1 MSLSPTTQ
9 KSISFVH
16 KLHKDLKSKHIML
29 AFEGGFTQNLT
40 KNILFLAENR
50 LNQTGEHISVKK
62 KVFNVMMECLQNISK
77 HAGSSK
83 PIEGTHDGI
92 FIIGKDESGYFL
104 ISGNFVENTKI
115 IELEQK
121 INEVNSLD
129 KEGLRSLYMTKIQE
143 NELSENSTAGLGLI
157 DIARKSG
164 NKLKYNFFKVDE
176 KQSFYTLTTY
186 VVKQELTEI

>member
-1 MSLSPTTQ
+1 MTSSYSTE
-9 KSISFVH
+9 KSILFVH
-16 KLHKDLKSKHIML
+16 KLHKDLKSKRIML

-77 HAGSSK
+77 HAGNTK
-83 PIEGTHDGI
+83 QIEGTHDGI

-104 ISGNFVENTKI
+104 ISGNFIKNTEI
-115 IELEQK
+115 TELEGK

-129 KEGLRSLYMTKIQE
+129 REGLRSLYLTKIQE
-143 NELSENSTAGLGLI
+143 TELTANSTAGLGLI

-164 NKLKYNFFKVDE
+164 NKLKYDFFNIDE

-186 VVKQELTEI
+186 VVKPEFAEK

>member
-1 MSLSPTTQ
+1 MTTTNLNF

-16 KLHKDLKSKHIML
+16 KLHVDLKSKNIML

-50 LNQTGEHISVKK
+50 LTQTGEHISVKK

-77 HAGSSK
+77 HAGSKK

-92 FIIGKDESGYFL
+92 FIIGKDSNGYFL
-104 ISGNFVENTKI
+104 ISGNFIENQKI
-115 IELEQK
+115 NELEQK

-129 KEGLRSLYMTKIQE
+129 KDGLRSLYKSKIQE
-143 NELSENSTAGLGLI
+143 GELSENSTAGLGLI

-164 NKLKYNFFKVDE
+164 NKLKYDFFKVNE
-176 KQSFYTLTTY
+176 NQSFYTLTTY
-186 VVKQELTEI
+186 VVKPKEAI

>member
-1 MSLSPTTQ
+1 MTSSYSTE

-16 KLHKDLKSKHIML
+16 KLHKDLKSKRIML

-77 HAGSSK
+77 HAGSTK
-83 PIEGTHDGI
+83 PVEGTHDGI
-92 FIIGKDESGYFL
+92 FIIGKDETGYFL
-104 ISGNFVENTKI
+104 ISGNFIKNTEI
-115 IELEQK
+115 TELERK

-129 KEGLRSLYMTKIQE
+129 REGLRSLYLTKIQE
-143 NELSENSTAGLGLI
+143 TELTKNSTAGLGLI

-164 NKLKYNFFKVDE
+164 NKLKYDFFKIDE

-186 VVKQELTEI
+186 VIKPELAE